1 MAKQPKVVKATE
13 GASAVSDSAAEGT
26 LPADQ
31 AGAAEGADD
40 EGTTDTDTTAGAT
53 SEATTEA
60 TADAAADTSASGAE
74 GDTADQGD
82 AAQAQVDGDTS
93 ATQSEAPAA
102 DEQAAADAAAA
113 DEPVDL
119 GPFAGLEFPV
129 TGTLR
134 NHGSAPFTEL
144 VTGKLMQPGGSEEVT
159 LHDEAQA
166 SRFIS
171 NLADIRK
178 HLVLPDWAVAVEVH
192 KRAPQESE

>member
-13 GASAVSDSAAEGT
+13 GASAVSATDAEGT

-31 AGAAEGADD
+31 AGAAEGADG
-40 EGTTDTDTTAGAT
+40 EGTTDTDTDTTA
-53 SEATTEA
+53 EATTEA
-60 TADAAADTSASGAE
+60 TTDTSASGAE
-74 GDTADQGD
+74 GDAADQG
-82 AAQAQVDGDTS
+82 
-93 ATQSEAPAA
+93 
-102 DEQAAADAAAA
+102 AADAADA
-113 DEPVDL
+113 DAPVDL